1 MATSERSE
9 FAHFYATVLLK
20 DIKKLEAFR
29 RRVVSRLKLL
39 FAVSAA
45 VFMISVGI
53 DRGLGLSGT
62 FPVIVAILSVP
73 VVTFLYRFL
82 ISDYVHAFKLNVI
95 QKIVNYIDPDLAYC
109 AKGHVPKW
117 QIVASRI
124 FSKHPDRVRGD
135 DLVQGKVGETTMQF
149 SEVHAEAKHETASSG
164 GAGGRRWS
172 TIFRGL
178 FFVADFNKKFR
189 GKTLVLPDT
198 AEQVLGNMGSLF
210 QSLNRTRGE
219 LVKMEDPDFEKY
231 FVVYA
236 DDQIEARYIL
246 STSLMRRILEF
257 RKKTG
262 RRICLS
268 FVSSHVYV
276 AIPYRRRLFEPRVFR
291 SILGFKG
298 AEQYLEDFRV
308 FVGIVEDLNLNTRI
322 WTKRSEEPPS
332 PLAEFF
338 LNFPASEPY

>member
-1 MATSERSE
+1 MATSQRSD
-9 FAHFYATVLLK
+9 FAHFYATVLIK
-20 DIKKLEAFR
+20 DLKKLEVLR
-29 RRVVSRLKLL
+29 KRVVRRLKLL
-39 FAVSAA
+39 FAISAA
-45 VFMISVGI
+45 VFMISLAI
-53 DRGLGLSGT
+53 DRCFGLSGR
-62 FPVIVAILSVP
+62 FPMMVAVLSVP
-73 VVTFLYRFL
+73 VVTFLYRLL
-82 ISDYVHAFKLNVI
+82 ISDYVHAFKVNVI
-95 QKIVNYIDPDLAYC
+95 QKIIDYIDPNLTYC
-109 AKGHVPKW
+109 PEGHVPKW

-135 DLVQGKVGETTMQF
+135 DLVQGRVGETNMQF
-149 SEVHAEAKHETASSG
+149 SEVHAQAKHETTSSNG
-164 GAGGRRWS
+164 TRNRRWS

-178 FFVADFNKKFR
+178 FFVADFNKKFQ

-198 AEQVLGNMGSLF
+198 AERVLGNMGSFF
-210 QSLNRTRGE
+210 QSLNPARGE
-219 LVKMEDPDFEKY
+219 LVKMEDPDFEKH
-231 FVVYA
+231 FVVYG

-291 SILGFKG
+291 SILGFKDI
-298 AEQYLEDFRV
+298 EQYLEDFRV
-308 FVGIVEDLNLNTRI
+308 FTGIVEDLNLNTRI
-322 WTKRSEEPPS
+322 WTKRAEEPLS

-338 LNFPASEPY
+338 LNFPAGEPY

>member
-1 MATSERSE
+1 MGTSERSE

-20 DIKKLEAFR
+20 DLKKLEAFR
-29 RRVVSRLKLL
+29 KRVVGRLRLL

-45 VFMISVGI
+45 ILVISVVVG
-53 DRGLGLSGT
+53 RGLGLSRT
-62 FPVIVAILSVP
+62 FPMMVAVLSVP
-73 VVTFLYRFL
+73 VVTFLYRLL

-95 QKIVNYIDPDLAYC
+95 QKIINYIDPNLTYC
-109 AKGHVPKW
+109 PKGHVPKW

-135 DLVQGKVGETTMQF
+135 DLVQGNVGETSMQF
-149 SEVHAEAKHETASSG
+149 SEIHAEAKHETSSSG
-164 GAGGRRWS
+164 SAGSKRWS

-178 FFVADFNKKFR
+178 FFVGDFNKRFQ

-198 AEQVLGNMGSLF
+198 AEQALGNIGSLL
-210 QSLNRTRGE
+210 QSLNRGRGE

-231 FVVYA
+231 FVVYG

-291 SILGFKG
+291 SILGFRG
-298 AEQYLEDFRV
+298 AEQYLEDFRL

-322 WTKRSEEPPS
+322 WTKRGEDPLS
-332 PLAEFF
+332 PLAQFF
-338 LNFPASEPY
+338 LNFPAGELH